1 MRRKLA
7 SYHYDR
13 PGIAML
19 TLKARPGVFLCRITP
34 ETFTLSSVGTIAEQ
48 DLRNISSFYP
58 QLGIDDHQIMPDH
71 LHVIVH
77 TYAPLPMGR
86 TLQTVMRGFKIGV
99 NRKCREA
106 GMDIR
111 VFEDGFYDQIILDEE
126 HLKRE
131 RTYIRDNVRRLR
143 MKRANPELF
152 TRASAIHA
160 AALPPDVPFQ
170 GIGNL
175 FLLDR
180 PLKAQIQFSRST
192 TEEQWLVA
200 EREILRKIELGFVFV
215 SPFISPCEKRAFDL
229 VLANGGSCIHLITA
243 EIGPRY
249 KPVGRYFDL
258 CAEGRLLELAPRVP
272 TQWAH
277 AGEGTPACSH
287 SVAARSGTSRR
298 HDFLYL
304 NTLCAQIAPVCP
316 QRGHTQVQAS
326 PASSH

>member
-7 SYHYDR
+7 TYHYDR

-34 ETFTLSSVGTIAEQ
+34 ETFTLSSVGTIVEQ
-48 DLRNISSFYP
+48 DLRNIPSFYP
-58 QLGIDDHQIMPDH
+58 QLGIDDFQIMPDH

-77 TYAPLPMGR
+77 TYKTLPPGS
-86 TLQTVMRGFKIGV
+86 TLQTIVRGFKIGV

-131 RTYIRDNVRRLR
+131 KAYIRDNVRRLR

-152 TRASAIHA
+152 TRAAAIHA
-160 AALPPDVPFQ
+160 AALPPDVQFQ

-180 PLKAQIQFSRST
+180 PLKTQIQFSRST
-192 TEEQWLVA
+192 TEAQWLVA
-200 EREILRKIELGFVFV
+200 EREILRKIDLGYVFV

-229 VLANGGSCIHLITA
+229 VLEHGGSCIHLITT

-249 KPVGRYFDL
+249 KPAGRYFDL

-272 TQWAH
+272 TQWTHASAH
-277 AGEGTPACSH
+277 LRAGSSCPHEH
-287 SVAARSGTSRR
+287 
-298 HDFLYL
+298 FLYL
-304 NTLCAQIAPVCP
+304 NTLCAQIA
-316 QRGHTQVQAS
+316 S
-326 PASSH
+326 PACGH

>member
-13 PGIAML
+13 PGIVML

-77 TYAPLPMGR
+77 TYETLPPGS
-86 TLQTVMRGFKIGV
+86 TLQTILRGFKIGV

-143 MKRANPELF
+143 MKRANPELLF

-192 TEEQWLVA
+192 TEAQWCVA
-200 EREILRKIELGFVFV
+200 ERDILRKLELGYVFV

-229 VLANGGSCIHLITA
+229 VLEHGGSCIHLITA

-249 KPVGRYFDL
+249 KPAGRYFDL

-277 AGEGTPACSH
+277 ASEHLCAGTGC
-287 SVAARSGTSRR
+287 R

>member
-71 LHVIVH
+71 LK
-77 TYAPLPMGR
+77 
-86 TLQTVMRGFKIGV
+86 Q
-99 NRKCREA
+99 
-106 GMDIR
+106 
-111 VFEDGFYDQIILDEE
+111 
-126 HLKRE
+126 
-131 RTYIRDNVRRLR
+131 
-143 MKRANPELF
+143 
-152 TRASAIHA
+152 
-160 AALPPDVPFQ
+160 
-170 GIGNL
+170 
-175 FLLDR
+175 
-180 PLKAQIQFSRST
+180 
-192 TEEQWLVA
+192 
-200 EREILRKIELGFVFV
+200 GFVFV

-229 VLANGGSCIHLITA
+229 VLENGGSCIHLITA

-249 KPVGRYFDL
+249 KPAGRYFDL
-258 CAEGRLLELAPRVP
+258 CAEGRLLELRAG
-272 TQWAH
+272 TQCQH
-277 AGEGTPACSH
+277 AGEH
-287 SVAARSGTSRR
+287 R
-298 HDFLYL
+298 HLRLAPKWPDGRASFLYL